1 MTHPFN
7 GSSPS
12 APTEHLLFVNHYCR
26 LLSTAWFSALLF
38 PQRGG
43 NSGTR
48 SRNWT
53 SSWLLAAHGTDIER
67 SRTIWAQL
75 TWTSQ
80 SCWITDGRLTLTQ
93 LPDVPIEESSDLR
106 LHPTGSKS
114 WCSLCKRKVKHDWII
129 FTDQLLDQKH
139 WWVIGNGRFQSLS
152 AYPEAKCDITESIDS
167 WIRETSTRVL
177 DLCSIA

>member
-1 MTHPFN
+1 M
-7 GSSPS
+7 
-12 APTEHLLFVNHYCR
+12 AHLPPLR
-26 LLSTAWFSALLF
+26 LNIYSLWIIIGGCSQLLAWFSALLF
-38 PQRGG
+38 PQLGG

-67 SRTIWAQL
+67 SRTIWARL

-80 SCWITDGRLTLTQ
+80 SCWITDGRLTLHTAAGRSNRR
-93 LPDVPIEESSDLR
+93 ELR
-106 LHPTGSKS
+106 PATPTYWIKKVDAHAVKEKWNMTGLF
-114 WCSLCKRKVKHDWII
+114 SLTSCWIRS
-129 FTDQLLDQKH
+129 TDGF
-139 WWVIGNGRFQSLS
+139 IGNVRFQSLK
-152 AYPEAKCDITESIDS
+152 AHPEAKYDITESIDS